1 MANPTIT
8 GTIGVV
14 SFSASTIISTA
25 TTNENLLGNTASSGK
40 LIRVHSL
47 VVHNIDGSAAATF
60 QLKRYDQD
68 GTPMHSD
75 VGTYQAA
82 IGADI
87 VAGSDLGGLHNISV
101 AAQNSLVVYD
111 NTQNVTLQEDE
122 SLVIQA
128 SAANDLS
135 VEIHYSVIG

>member
-60 QLKRYDQD
+60 QLKRLR
-68 GTPMHSD
+68 S
-75 VGTYQAA
+75 
-82 IGADI
+82 
-87 VAGSDLGGLHNISV
+87 
-101 AAQNSLVVYD
+101 
-111 NTQNVTLQEDE
+111 
-122 SLVIQA
+122 
-128 SAANDLS
+128 
-135 VEIHYSVIG
+135 